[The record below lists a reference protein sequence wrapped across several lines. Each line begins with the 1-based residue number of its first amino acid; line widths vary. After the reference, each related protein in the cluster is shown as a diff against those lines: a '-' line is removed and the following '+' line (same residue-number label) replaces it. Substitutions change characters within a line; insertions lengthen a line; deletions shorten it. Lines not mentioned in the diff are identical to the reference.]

1 MINQEARTLQFF
13 LDSRNSEQ
21 TGEALLCLG
30 NEPGGEVV
38 ARLPYKTELD
48 RIRARLFY
56 LLPQAYDQISEFEQL
71 WFYHGGLE
79 FECPTCKTKSKI
91 PGADDAQVGRITR
104 LKLKIFA

>member
-1 MINQEARTLQFF
+1 MRFF
-13 LDSRNSEQ
+13 LDTRNSAQ
-21 TGEALLCLG
+21 TGEAILSLG
-30 NEPGGEVV
+30 NEPGGEIV

-48 RIRARLFY
+48 TVRARMFS
-56 LLPQAYDQISEFEQL
+56 LLPQAYDQIAEFEQL

-79 FECPTCKTKSKI
+79 FKCPHCQQKSQI

>member
-1 MINQEARTLQFF
+1 MSYPILKLF
-13 LDSRNSEQ
+13 LDTRNSEQ

-30 NEPGGEVV
+30 NEPGGDVV
-38 ARLPYKTELD
+38 ARLPYKTEVD
-48 RIRARLFY
+48 IVRARMFLF
-56 LLPQAYDQISEFEQL
+56 LPEAYSQIAEFEQL

-79 FECPTCKTKSKI
+79 FKCPHCQQKSQI